1 MSNPH
6 FRISAERLFQAPKS
20 QGSLE
25 TQIHFMGDAIT
36 QATLALAYEQ
46 RTANLIAAHALNV
59 TGFKGAARFSKAI
72 RADLRETAD
81 LLEKRLG
88 LGRVK

>member
-6 FRISAERLFQAPKS
+6 LGIATGRLNQAPKP
-20 QGSLE
+20 QGNLE
-25 TQIHFMGDAIT
+25 THIHFMGDALT

-59 TGFKGAARFSKAI
+59 TGFKGAARFSRAI
-72 RADLRETAD
+72 RADLRKTAD
-81 LLEKRLG
+81 LLEARLRLG
-88 LGRVK
+88 ETK